1 MHFLSDFLSVR
12 AFTECMYIAERVL
25 NPSFNDVL
33 QFLPPDHSSAT
44 NKDLY
49 RAFVRAFGTGVIT
62 SMTLGG
68 AIELR
73 SQFKTYL
80 TDDGYTQEVLSK
92 NIKNDF
98 ERGLWTTCGPSFT
111 TPAAVDPTYTF
122 VNSENSVGL
131 LV

>member
-1 MHFLSDFLSVR
+1 MN
-12 AFTECMYIAERVL
+12 IAERVL
-25 NPSFNDVL
+25 NPSFNDAL
-33 QFLPPDHSSAT
+33 QFLPPDYSSVT

-49 RAFVRAFGTGVIT
+49 HAFVRAFGTSVTT
-62 SMTLGG
+62 SMVLGG

-92 NIKNDF
+92 NIRRDF
-98 ERGLWTTCGPSFT
+98 QLGLWIICEPNFT
-111 TPAAVDPTYTF
+111 TPAPVDPTYTF